1 MHRNDRRTLLPLR
14 ALRWVVLMALLPRV
28 LTAADYPGPGW
39 APGQPMTLY
48 LEVFINGSR
57 TSSGLVQVEQTGLRF
72 RIESELL
79 RRLNVRNPHPEG
91 EQVPLDTLPGVSTE
105 YDSLGQRLFI
115 DVPPDWLPTQ
125 HLQGE
130 TREQPTVADGT
141 GYLLNYDLYT
151 SSTQNRSTSSLWTEA
166 RYFGPLGIVSS
177 TGIYRR
183 GTSGG
188 SANSPSMNGLSSGF
202 VRYDTHWTRTE
213 PDEVAQTVYGDLV
226 TGALPWSNAVRMG
239 GVQWSRNFAVRP
251 DLITYPLPAFAGQAA
266 VPSAVDVFINGFRA
280 ANYLA
285 APGPFTLGGLPSVS
299 GAGTA
304 SVVTTDAQGR
314 QVTTSIPFY
323 VSPTLLRP
331 GWTDYSLSVGA
342 LRRAFGVRSFS
353 YADPLASGVYRQ
365 GLSDAFTAE
374 AQAQLGKDLRVAG
387 VGGLARL
394 AQWGV
399 ASLSG
404 TYGQN
409 TRTRTDERTGALTDT
424 RPGAGWQWS
433 AGYQYQA
440 PTAGIALQQTHRTA
454 GYADAS
460 TYAGDGFTLPRRT
473 RQLDLYVRL
482 GRGTANAGWLDQSLP
497 SGQRNRLA
505 YAGYSVSVG
514 PQSFLA
520 LTAGRGV
527 ETGDTQLRLQFTY
540 LLGERTNLQM
550 AAARYG
556 QGMQWQVNAQRNTP
570 TDGGFGW
577 SLGRDFGA
585 GSARSSQA
593 SAQYRSDL
601 ATLQGGVYG
610 TSGQLSRFAGATGSL
625 GLMDGYAFASNR
637 ISDGFA
643 LVSTHG
649 MADVPIDFNHQRIGT
664 TNSQGYLLVT
674 DVPAYFKNRYA
685 IDPLTLPADVH
696 TPVLERQVV
705 VSRGKGTLVEL
716 PVMRIRTA
724 TITLVDTDNTPLPPG
739 TSLVHEQGNVPTVV
753 GWDGVV
759 YLTALHARN
768 TVVAQLPGGA
778 SCRAAFDEAAYRATR
793 DLRVVCR
800 PIAGAP

>member
-1 MHRNDRRTLLPLR
+1 
-14 ALRWVVLMALLPRV
+14 MALLPRV

-57 TSSGLVQVEQTGLRF
+57 TSSGLVQVQQTGLRF

-79 RRLNVRNPHPEG
+79 RRMNVRNAQPEG
-91 EQVPLDTLPGVSTE
+91 EQVSLDTLPGVTTE

-115 DVPPDWLPTQ
+115 DVPPEWLPTQ
-125 HLQGE
+125 HLQGQA
-130 TREQPTVADGT
+130 REQPTVEDGT

-151 SSTQNRSTSSLWTEA
+151 ANTQSTSSASLWSEA
-166 RYFGPLGIVSS
+166 RYFGALGIVSS

-183 GTSGG
+183 GTGGG
-188 SANSPSMNGLSSGF
+188 SANSPSMSGLSSGF
-202 VRYDTHWTRTE
+202 VRYDTQWTRTR
-213 PDEVAQTVYGDLV
+213 PDEVTQTVYGDHV
-226 TGALPWSNAVRMG
+226 TGALPWSNAVRLG
-239 GVQWSRNFAVRP
+239 GVQWSRNFGVRP
-251 DLITYPLPAFAGQAA
+251 DLVTYPLPAFAGQAA

-280 ANYLA
+280 ANYTA
-285 APGPFTLGGLPSVS
+285 APGPFTLGGLPSVT

-323 VSPTLLRP
+323 VSPALLRP
-331 GWTDYSLSVGA
+331 GWTDYSLSIGA
-342 LRRAFGVRSFS
+342 LRRAFGVRSFA
-353 YADPLASGVYRQ
+353 YGEPLASGVYRQ
-365 GLSDAFTAE
+365 GLTDAFTAE
-374 AQAQLGKDLRVAG
+374 AQAQWGKDLRVAG

-399 ASLSG
+399 ASVSG

-409 TRTRTDERTGALTDT
+409 ARAG
-424 RPGAGWQWS
+424 PGGGAGWQVS

-440 PTAGIALQQTHRTA
+440 PTAGISLQQTQRTR

-460 TYAGDGFTLPRRT
+460 TYAGDGFILPRRT
-473 RQLDLYVRL
+473 RQLDLYLRL
-482 GRGTANAGWLDQSLP
+482 GRGTANAGWLDQSQP

-540 LLGERTNLQM
+540 MLGERTNLQM

-556 QGMQWQVNAQRNTP
+556 QGMHWQVNAQRNTP
-570 TDGGFGW
+570 TDGGVGW

-601 ATLQGGVYG
+601 ATVQAGIYG
-610 TSGQLSRFAGATGSL
+610 TSGQLTRFAGATGSL

-643 LVSTHG
+643 LVSTQG
-649 MADVPIDFNHQRIGT
+649 VPDVPIDFNHQRIGT

-696 TPVLERQVV
+696 TPVLERQVM
-705 VSRGKGTLVEL
+705 VSRGKGALVQL

-724 TITLVDTDNTPLPPG
+724 TITLVDTDNAPLPPG
-739 TSLVHEQGNVPTVV
+739 TSLLHEQGNVPTVV
-753 GWDGVV
+753 GWDGVA

-778 SCRAAFDEAAYRATR
+778 SCRAAFDESAYRAAR

-800 PIAGAP
+800 PIAEAP